1 MGWNGDKFCIPHES
15 HLQTIVFDGIDS
27 ADLISLDATANF
39 VRIVASAAPEWPK
52 AVSDVGSTS
61 ETGRQHKMGVGEG
74 AAFHSGHFRP
84 VKKILIPTKPQNTQR
99 EISPHRHR
107 RCPVV
112 RHVALVFSQ
121 QRHG

>member
-1 MGWNGDKFCIPHES
+1 MFTLCWAEFPRVS
-15 HLQTIVFDGIDS
+15 LTASSRGILLPKMVPTS
-27 ADLISLDATANF
+27 VTASF
-39 VRIVASAAPEWPK
+39 ASGEASATSEWPK

-61 ETGRQHKMGVGEG
+61 DTGQQHKMGVGEG
-74 AAFHSGHFRP
+74 GAFHSEHSRL
-84 VKKILIPTKPQNTQR
+84 VEKLLIPPKLQNTQL